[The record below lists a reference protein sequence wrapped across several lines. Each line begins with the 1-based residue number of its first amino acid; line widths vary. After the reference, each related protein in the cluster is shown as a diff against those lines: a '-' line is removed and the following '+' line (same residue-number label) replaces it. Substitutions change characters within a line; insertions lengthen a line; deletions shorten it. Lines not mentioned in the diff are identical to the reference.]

1 MVFLNLRRKV
11 AAANGIQ
18 LIFLTGVGD
27 MKAIGR
33 FPNVIRMRN
42 TRTREYV
49 SIAGREVAGTDP
61 SGVVDTTR
69 IWREDPVRTLL

>member
-1 MVFLNLRRKV
+1 MVFLNLQRKV
-11 AAANGIQ
+11 VAANGIQ

-42 TRTREYV
+42 TRTRSREYV
-49 SIAGREVAGTDP
+49 SIAGA
-61 SGVVDTTR
+61 
-69 IWREDPVRTLL
+69 